1 MDKLKKSHALSA
13 VSFGLA
19 AIATAWSVSYFE
31 SPCLGDY
38 ILSMI
43 GSPLWTSV
51 DSGIHLTP
59 FFSIPILIAA
69 IIIAKRN
76 VSGFFSKASLIL
88 SSLMIIFLSVTVL
101 YMF

>member
-19 AIATAWSVSYFE
+19 AIAAAWSVSYFE

-69 IIIAKRN
+69 IVIAKRN
-76 VSGFFSKASLIL
+76 ISGFFSKASLIL
-88 SSLMIIFLSVTVL
+88 CSLLIIFLSVSIL
-101 YMF
+101 YIQ